1 MTALVL
7 GGAASGKSG
16 WAEDLICSLPRT
28 GPLIYLATMEPWG
41 GEAAERIGRH
51 RALRAGKNF
60 SCTVERPRDLA
71 GWAPPAGSAVLLED
85 LGNLAANEL
94 FSGENLDPEG
104 AYRRIRRGLD
114 VLREGAG
121 HLVVVSGDLFRD
133 GVDYPPETGAYLDLL
148 ARLHRDLAAR
158 ADRVTEL
165 VCGLPVHWKGG
176 AV

>member
-1 MTALVL
+1 MTALVF

-16 WAEDLICSLPRT
+16 WAEDLICTLPRT
-28 GPLIYLATMEPWG
+28 GPLIYLATMEPG
-41 GEAAERIGRH
+41 VGEAAERIRRH
-51 RALRAGKNF
+51 RALRAGKGF
-60 SCTVERPRDLA
+60 SSTAERPRDLA

-94 FSGENLDPEG
+94 FSGGAFDPEG

-114 VLREGAG
+114 RLSESAR

-133 GVDYPPETGAYLDLL
+133 GVDYPSETGAYLDLL
-148 ARLHRDLAAR
+148 ARLHRDLAAQ

-176 AV
+176 EA

>member
-1 MTALVL
+1 M
-7 GGAASGKSG
+7 
-16 WAEDLICSLPRT
+16 
-28 GPLIYLATMEPWG
+28 
-41 GEAAERIGRH
+41 
-51 RALRAGKNF
+51 
-60 SCTVERPRDLA
+60 
-71 GWAPPAGSAVLLED
+71 LED

-94 FSGENLDPEG
+94 FSGEILDPEG
-104 AYRRIRRGLD
+104 AYRRIQRGLD
-114 VLREGAG
+114 VLREGAR

-176 AV
+176 EV

>member
-1 MTALVL
+1 MTALVF

-16 WAEDLICSLPRT
+16 WAEDLICTLPRT
-28 GPLIYLATMEPWG
+28 GPLIYLATME
-41 GEAAERIGRH
+41 
-51 RALRAGKNF
+51 
-60 SCTVERPRDLA
+60 DLA

-94 FSGENLDPEG
+94 FSGGAFDPEG

-114 VLREGAG
+114 RLSEGAG

-176 AV
+176 EV

>member
-1 MTALVL
+1 MTALVF

-16 WAEDLICSLPRT
+16 WAEDLICTLPRT
-28 GPLIYLATMEPWG
+28 GPLIYLATMEP
-41 GEAAERIGRH
+41 
-51 RALRAGKNF
+51 GKGF

-94 FSGENLDPEG
+94 FSGGAFDPEG

-114 VLREGAG
+114 RLSEGAG

-176 AV
+176 EV

>member
-1 MTALVL
+1 MTALVF

-16 WAEDLICSLPRT
+16 WAEDLICTLPRT
-28 GPLIYLATMEPWG
+28 GPLIYLATMEPGG
-41 GEAAERIGRH
+41 GEAAERIRRH
-51 RALRAGKNF
+51 RALRAGKGF

-71 GWAPPAGSAVLLED
+71 GWAPPAGSAVLRED

-94 FSGENLDPEG
+94 FSGGAFDPEG

-114 VLREGAG
+114 RLSEGAG

-176 AV
+176 EV